1 MDPNI
6 AESLI
11 YVTVLMI
18 PIVAI
23 VGAWTH
29 RILQARAE
37 HEERMAMIEQ
47 GMHPDG
53 PALEEDDRARP
64 QADRAL
70 PRNLAGASPLN

>member
-23 VGAWTH
+23 GGAWTC

-53 PALEEDDRARP
+53 PALAEDDP
-64 QADRAL
+64 DRDPKLIERYREISPAL
-70 PRNLAGASPLN
+70 VP